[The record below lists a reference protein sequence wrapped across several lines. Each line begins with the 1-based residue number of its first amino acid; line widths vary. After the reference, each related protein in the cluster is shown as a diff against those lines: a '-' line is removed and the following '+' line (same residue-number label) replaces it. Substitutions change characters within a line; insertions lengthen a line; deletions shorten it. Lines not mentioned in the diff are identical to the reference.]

1 MILSLRKGNKVLYKN
16 EIYEILNPLSLE
28 IILGKNINTN
38 EIAKLPI
45 NELSIPN
52 KETVNIK
59 TPAEAID
66 EKNWQEAKRRLEI
79 INPLLTADRTRENVQ
94 KRADEFTV
102 APATLYRWIR
112 KYTSTGTLSSLV
124 PNFQQKGGKGKKRL
138 DQSVDNIMK
147 KVIEEEYLSK
157 QKLPATKIFEDIK
170 LICIQAGAISPS
182 ENTVRNRIKELDPI
196 QVYKGRRGRSEF
208 LNNYSPVK
216 GSFNANFPLE
226 IVQIDH
232 TPLDIIIVDEIMRK
246 PIGRTY
252 ITLAMDIFSRM
263 IFGFYVTFQAPS
275 FFSVGQTL
283 YMGIMPKNNYLE
295 NLGVEG
301 DWNIYG
307 IPKSMTV
314 HLDNASEF
322 RGNALKRFCEEFN
335 IGVDFRPRGAPY
347 YGGHIERVVKTMNM
361 RIHTLQGTTFSNP
374 KEKGEYKSE
383 AKAVFTIR
391 ELEKWIAEFIVN
403 VYHKTIHSELGMT
416 PEKKYETGILGDDN
430 TAGTG
435 LPDIIDRE
443 EAEKIRISLLPFIE
457 RTVQKDG
464 VSFENIKYYHDVLR
478 KYIRIEDTKSKK
490 RKTFILRFD
499 PRDISKIYFYEPD
512 LKIYFPIPYRNM
524 GNPCVSIWEIREAR
538 NYLKKEGLKNYDES
552 KVFQALKK
560 LKQIEVNSFEKTK
573 SARRK
578 LSSNNYHKD
587 KMKLEIESQL
597 KLQSAYKNKTENYGT
612 GREETGTAEV
622 PEQSK
627 HTDSTK
633 ETVNLDE
640 ILTFDIDTYDD

>member
-16 EIYEILNPLSLE
+16 EIYEILNPLSLKTV
-28 IILGKNINTN
+28 LGRNINTN
-38 EIAKLPI
+38 EIAKLPV
-45 NELSIPN
+45 NELSSPN
-52 KETVNIK
+52 KENVNIK

-66 EKNWQEAKRRLEI
+66 EKNWQEAQKRLEI
-79 INPLLTADRTRENVQ
+79 INPLLTADRTKENVQ
-94 KRADEFTV
+94 KRADEFAV

-124 PNFQQKGGKGKKRL
+124 PNYQQKGGKGKNRL
-138 DQSVDNIMK
+138 GQSADSIVK
-147 KVIEEEYLSK
+147 KVIDEEYFSK
-157 QKLPATKIFEDIK
+157 QKLPVTKVYEDITV
-170 LICIQAGAISPS
+170 LCRQANIAPPS

-196 QVYKGRRGRSEF
+196 QVYKSRRGRSEF

-232 TPLDIIIVDEIMRK
+232 TPLDIIIVDEILRK
-246 PIGRTY
+246 SIGRPY
-252 ITLAMDIFSRM
+252 LTLAMDIFSRM
-263 IFGFYVTFQAPS
+263 IFGFYVTLQAPS
-275 FFSVGQTL
+275 FFSVGQAL

-301 DWNIYG
+301 GWNIYG

-322 RGNALKRFCEEFN
+322 RGNALKRFCEKFN

-403 VYHKTIHSELGMT
+403 VYHKTIHSELDMT
-416 PEKKYETGILGDDN
+416 PEKKYEIGILGDDN

-435 LPDIIDRE
+435 LPDIIDKE
-443 EAEKIRISLLPFIE
+443 EAEKIRISLLPFTE
-457 RTVQKDG
+457 RTIQKDG
-464 VSFENIKYYHDVLR
+464 VSFENIKYYHDILR

-538 NYLKKEGLKNYDES
+538 NYLKKEGLKS
-552 KVFQALKK
+552 
-560 LKQIEVNSFEKTK
+560 IS
-573 SARRK
+573 
-578 LSSNNYHKD
+578 
-587 KMKLEIESQL
+587 
-597 KLQSAYKNKTENYGT
+597 
-612 GREETGTAEV
+612 
-622 PEQSK
+622 
-627 HTDSTK
+627 
-633 ETVNLDE
+633 
-640 ILTFDIDTYDD
+640 